1 MTAQD
6 LRVVRRV
13 PAPWRRVGDGVI
25 VAPPGRQD
33 FDLLSGPAAATWLLL
48 DTGMSVAGLTR
59 ALTSS
64 LDLSEGPASA
74 EVDAVLADL
83 ASRGLVEDVAS

>member
-6 LRVVRRV
+6 LHIVRRV
-13 PAPWRRVGDGVI
+13 PAPWRRVGGGVI
-25 VAPPGRQD
+25 VAPPGRED

-48 DTGMSVAGLTR
+48 DTDMSVTELRR
-59 ALTSS
+59 ALASS
-64 LDLSEGPASA
+64 LDLSGGPAPA
-74 EVDAVLADL
+74 EVEGVLADL